1 MDKRKVSYFVDENNG
16 VVVATIKNCHYDAV
30 DFINENFISNVRNCL
45 WFGSTYK
52 HSERYH
58 MQDTYKAIAKCNKE
72 EDAFDVEFGKRLALG
87 RLTDKYHKSLNKRI
101 HNFIEDLDKVLD
113 DAEDY
118 LNKRES

>member
-16 VVVATIKNCHYDAV
+16 VVVATINNCIYDAV
-30 DFINENFISNVRNCL
+30 DFINKKFIKGVRSCL
-45 WFGSTYK
+45 YFDSMCRNG
-52 HSERYH
+52 ERYC
-58 MQDTYKAIAKCNKE
+58 MQDTYKAIAKCNKD
-72 EDAFDVEFGKRLALG
+72 EDTFDAEFGKRLALG

>member
-1 MDKRKVSYFVDENNG
+1 MDKRKVKFFVDGANR
-16 VVVATIKNCHYDAV
+16 VVVATISECHNDAI
-30 DFINENFISNVRNCL
+30 DFINKKFIDGVRSCL
-45 WFGSTYK
+45 YFNSYFNNG
-52 HSERYH
+52 ERYY
-58 MQDTYKAIAKCNKE
+58 MQDTYKAIAKCND
-72 EDAFDVEFGKRLALG
+72 EDTFDAEFGKRLALG